1 VYAVTVTG
9 TAVETYDQGITH
21 VTIPVYSVIDFTLQ
35 PTPSGITVNVGQT
48 AHAQINV
55 TWTSGYSGIVTFKVF
70 PSNSAVTAPAP
81 ASLTGSGVVTLDVS
95 SSISG
100 TFTVV
105 VNATSNTVTH
115 STTITVTV
123 LAPANSSILGLDPAV
138 FYSIV
143 GAVIVLV
150 AVAAVLA
157 SRRAKRSPSRK
168 K

>member
-55 TWTSGYSGIVTFKVF
+55 TWTSGYAGIVTFKAF
-70 PSNSAVTAPAP
+70 PSNSAVTATVP
-81 ASLTGSGVVTLDVS
+81 ASLSGSGTVTLDITS
-95 SSISG
+95 TTSG
-100 TFTVV
+100 TFTVI
-105 VNATSNTVTH
+105 VNATSNSVTH
-115 STTITVTV
+115 STTITLTV
-123 LAPANSSILGLDPAV
+123 LAPANSSILGLDPTV

-143 GAVIVLV
+143 GVLIVLV
-150 AVAAVLA
+150 AVAGVLV
-157 SRRAKRSPSRK
+157 SRRGKPPSRK